1 MELLNAGK
9 SILSTFLRT
18 PLARWSPQASSELP
32 LILARCAKSQQL
44 SYAFRLRLPEV
55 VNRPFLRSEYGG
67 RAVTPHLRSGTLVV
81 LESSTYPGTTDGE
94 LREVL
99 EAGSGMRA
107 GQDFHL
113 AYSPERED
121 PGNPRCRLGQIPKV
135 AGGLEKATALYS
147 RAVET
152 LRVASLLK
160 TSFAASTSPCSTN
173 LR

>member
-1 MELLNAGK
+1 MVAAGK
-9 SILSTFLRT
+9 FRTSTDFGEVREVAAVIICVPT
-18 PLARWSPQASSELP
+18 PLTRGREPD
-32 LILARCAKSQQL
+32 L
-44 SYAFRLRLPEV
+44 SYVL
-55 VNRPFLRSEYGG
+55 NTG

-160 TSFAASTSPCSTN
+160 TSFAASTSPSSTN